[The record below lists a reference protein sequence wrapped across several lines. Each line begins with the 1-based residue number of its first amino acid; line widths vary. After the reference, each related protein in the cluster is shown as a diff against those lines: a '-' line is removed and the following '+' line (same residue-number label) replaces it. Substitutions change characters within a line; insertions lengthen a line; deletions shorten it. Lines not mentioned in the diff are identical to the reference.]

1 MSTIDDQDVGTV
13 KSMKRLVELIN
24 EALQSLKGPIIANVT
39 STKIRTLDSRFIYYH
54 DFIAYRSAWTVF
66 IGKKN
71 REHDEAVIQTIK
83 KLVNDLNKFQLQLSD
98 GVCVDLDSISL
109 QSESLKRVQH
119 YNLTAY
125 YKVLI

>member
-1 MSTIDDQDVGTV
+1 MSTIDDQDVDTV
-13 KSMKRLVELIN
+13 KSMRRLVELIN
-24 EALQSLKGPIIANVT
+24 EALQSLRGPIITNVT

-54 DFIAYRSAWTVF
+54 DFIAYRSAWTAL